1 MVRLAARHS
10 SGDTPVSTMMKLGR
24 TELFGMGIAL
34 AWLAIPLADLL
45 ARMPGGADGSRR
57 INARRH
63 HCRASRQTG

>member
-1 MVRLAARHS
+1 
-10 SGDTPVSTMMKLGR
+10 MMKLGR